1 MNPPVYNN
9 WDGTERR
16 KPNSPRRHSERRSS
30 QERRYDR
37 REGLSKNRSFYGWLR
52 SLIKARL
59 GVDRRKYT
67 DQRVIADRR
76 NPTPRSMLTKEE
88 IADLLK

>member
-1 MNPPVYNN
+1 MNSPVRNN

-16 KPNSPRRHSERRSS
+16 ESNNSRRNSERRSI

-37 REGLSKNRSFYGWLR
+37 RKGIQNNRGFYGWLR
-52 SLIKARL
+52 SLIKTRL

-67 DQRVIADRR
+67 DQRVVADRR
-76 NPTPRSMLTKEE
+76 NPTPRSMLTREE
-88 IADLLK
+88 LSDLLK